1 MTMGE
6 KVGPAILRDESS
18 VDLGEGYLDT
28 RSVRLPTVAIR
39 SGAVS
44 LRCLTTPT
52 TLPSAP
58 FSAPTRPRTSC
69 RSPHILLCS
78 LHAPFSPCFPLS
90 PLPPFPAP
98 HLPSP
103 FPRETSLQTPSE
115 IESS

>member
-78 LHAPFSPCFPLS
+78 PPRSVFPLF
-90 PLPPFPAP
+90 PPFPPAPLPRSSP
-98 HLPSP
+98 HLPLP
-103 FPRETSLQTPSE
+103 QRNVTPDTFRN
-115 IESS
+115 